1 MPNERSVVV
10 GYVLWFFLGL
20 LGIHRFYYGRWLSGF
35 IYLLT
40 AGLLGFGWVIDAFL
54 IPSMNREFDP

>member
-20 LGIHRFYYGRWLSGF
+20 LGIHRFYYGPVPT
-35 IYLLT
+35 LLT
-40 AGLLGFGWVIDAFL
+40 RLTAELTL
-54 IPSMNREFDP
+54 IQRHHGHDMPWDLPKDI